1 MLEGSKDLI
10 IKIQSII
17 DLILEKQNSYA
28 IDRQLMIELNDLIS
42 DWDEFD
48 NNFVVNYLDFIQIFN
63 PFFDM
68 LIQKLRE
75 NENILLEEKQLVSD
89 CFFSFNFNEFDTK
102 DILIEYSSMLD
113 SLDNIYSG
121 NNILQGIIFFMHL
134 NSLLKIYKFK
144 DNKVKIENN
153 VITIDIDYSSRIM
166 FYKEDYIT
174 KFRYELENG
183 TRTGVFLDDDEIVEY
198 IRNKINKLENE
209 IDY

>member
-75 NENILLEEKQLVSD
+75 YENILLDEKQLVSD
-89 CFFSFNFNEFDTK
+89 YIFSFSFNEFDKK
-102 DILIEYSSMLD
+102 DILIKYSSMLD
-113 SLDNIYSG
+113 SLDNMYSD

-134 NSLLKIYKFK
+134 NSLLKIYKFN

-166 FYKEDYIT
+166 FYKEEYIT
-174 KFRYELENG
+174 DFRHELENG
-183 TRTGVFLDDDEIVEY
+183 TRVGVFLDDDEMDEY
-198 IRNKINKLENE
+198 IRNKISKLEDE